1 VLTWHRWAKLIVD
14 VGSTTGEHT
23 GGPGES
29 GRHDLEG
36 RTYLITGASSG
47 IGRTTALALG
57 RRGATLLLAG
67 RSAASHEAVTAEIE
81 ALDGPASAEVLLLDL
96 ADLASVR
103 ACAEA
108 VLARDQVPD
117 VIINNAGL
125 AGRKGVTAQG
135 FELTFGVNHLGHFL
149 LTTLLL
155 DRLRGAGRPTR
166 VVTVASDAHR
176 GPKRIDFDAQVRRT
190 RSFGALKE
198 YQVSKLCNVLF
209 TQELARRLEG
219 SDVTAYAVHPGVVAS
234 NIWRQVPWPIRPIA
248 LRFMITAEEG
258 ALCSVHCATA
268 PGIEPLSGSYFEKGE
283 VKEPSAVATP
293 ELGAELWK
301 RSEEWVAL

>member
-1 VLTWHRWAKLIVD
+1 MLTWIPAAELIVD
-14 VGSTTGEHT
+14 VGSTTY
-23 GGPGES
+23 
-29 GRHDLEG
+29 DLEG
-36 RTYLITGASSG
+36 RTIVITGANSG
-47 IGRTTALALG
+47 IGRTTALGLG

-67 RSAASHEAVTAEIE
+67 RSAGATEAVVAEVD
-81 ALDGPASAEVLLLDL
+81 ALDGPGRAEALALDL
-96 ADLASVR
+96 ADLGSIR
-103 ACAEA
+103 ACAA
-108 VLARDQVPD
+108 TLLARDEAPD
-117 VIINNAGL
+117 VLVNNAGL
-125 AGRKGVTAQG
+125 AGGKGVTAQG

-155 DRLRGAGRPTR
+155 DRLRDAGKPTR

-190 RSFGALKE
+190 KSFKGLRE

-248 LRFMITAEEG
+248 LRFMITVEEG
-258 ALCSVHCATA
+258 ARCSIHCATA
-268 PGIEPLSGSYFEKGE
+268 PGIEPLSGGYFERCE
-283 VKEPSAVATP
+283 PKEPSAVATP

-301 RSEEWVAL
+301 RSEEWVAD